1 MPTLPN
7 LETARRWPN
16 LTLVASDGSPVG
28 RIESI
33 YVDHATG
40 RPEWALVGVDSG
52 GNGARKAFVP
62 LAGANEQA
70 NRVSVPRARALI
82 TDAPLVPAQPQL
94 LRSEETRLYD
104 HYGIAYSTAAS
115 PSVLP
120 AAEADPSD
128 LDHPLADDEMDE
140 VGSEVDTSP
149 GGGVRPKDP
158 RAVPTAL
165 ATEPLAAAEHAR
177 PVEVPAARGRGR
189 LVGRGLAVAGLA
201 AAAAGLAA
209 TRRRQPPALTE
220 RLGLSPPRRRG
231 LFGGRA
237 RRSGFGGR
245 LTAAGQALGAGA
257 GGAAR
262 QASRGAAAAR
272 RQLGGRPT
280 TRSGRATAAAAAAFR
295 RLPGR
300 SSGGVGTEVT
310 RQMRRTKRKVT
321 RAQRRLE
328 RAAKVAEQTS
338 RWAAEVA
345 EQTSRQAARQAAA
358 ARRRTARAAAGTAGT
373 VAGATGAAARA
384 AADTA
389 STAART
395 AGDAAGTL
403 ARLPAA
409 TATAARDR
417 VRESIPRRQRRSKRM
432 RKMISRFGLAI
443 GAATG
448 YVLGTKA
455 GRERYEQIV
464 GAAKQ
469 LGERPEVKRI
479 VEQAPGAIET
489 KVNQVADKAADKV
502 GQAREKVA
510 PNPSTAGTTGGDRT
524 A

>member
-1 MPTLPN
+1 MKTLPN

-33 YVDHATG
+33 YLDHATG
-40 RPEWALVGVDSG
+40 APEWALVGVDRG
-52 GNGARKAFVP
+52 GNGARKSFVP
-62 LAGANEQA
+62 LAGANEQG
-70 NRVSVPRARALI
+70 NHVSVPRERAQI
-82 TDAPLVPAQPQL
+82 TSAPPLPAQTQL
-94 LRSEETRLYD
+94 SRSEETRLYD

-128 LDHPLADDEMDE
+128 LDHPLADDEMDD

-158 RAVPTAL
+158 RAVPTAF
-165 ATEPLAAAEHAR
+165 ATEPLVAAEDAR
-177 PVEVPAARGRGR
+177 AVEVPAARGRGR
-189 LVGRGLAVAGLA
+189 LVGLGLAVTGLA

-237 RRSGFGGR
+237 RRSGFGER
-245 LTAAGQALGAGA
+245 LTATI
-257 GGAAR
+257 
-262 QASRGAAAAR
+262 
-272 RQLGGRPT
+272 GRM
-280 TRSGRATAAAAAAFR
+280 
-295 RLPGR
+295 PGR
-300 SSGGVGTEVT
+300 SRGGVGTEVT

-321 RAQRRLE
+321 KAQSRLE

-338 RWAAEVA
+338 RQAARTA

-358 ARRRTARAAAGTAGT
+358 TRRRTARAAAAAAGT
-373 VAGATGAAARA
+373 VAGATGAATRA

-389 STAART
+389 SAAART
-395 AGDAAGTL
+395 AGAAAGTL
-403 ARLPAA
+403 AGLPAA

-432 RKMISRFGLAI
+432 RKVMSRFGLAI

-448 YVLGTKA
+448 YVIGTKA

-489 KVNQVADKAADKV
+489 KVGQVAEKAADKV

-510 PNPSTAGTTGGDRT
+510 PNPSRGTTGGDRT
-524 A
+524 T

>member
-40 RPEWALVGVDSG
+40 RPEWALVGIDSG
-52 GNGARKAFVP
+52 GNGAREAFVP

-82 TDAPLVPAQPQL
+82 TDAPLVPARPQL

-140 VGSEVDTSP
+140 VGSAVDTSP
-149 GGGVRPKDP
+149 GGGVRPMDP
-158 RAVPTAL
+158 RAVPTAF
-165 ATEPLAAAEHAR
+165 ATEPLVAAEHAR

-245 LTAAGQALGAGA
+245 LTAAGQGLGAGA

-262 QASRGAAAAR
+262 RASRGAAAAR
-272 RQLGGRPT
+272 RRLGGRPT
-280 TRSGRATAAAAAAFR
+280 TRSGRAAAAAVAAFG

-300 SSGGVGTEVT
+300 SRGGVGTEVT

-358 ARRRTARAAAGTAGT
+358 TRRRTARAAAGTAGT

-389 STAART
+389 SAAART

-409 TATAARDR
+409 SATAARDR

-489 KVNQVADKAADKV
+489 KVSQVADKAADKV

-510 PNPSTAGTTGGDRT
+510 PNPSTAGTTGGDQT

>member
-1 MPTLPN
+1 MTTLPN

-40 RPEWALVGVDSG
+40 LPEWALVGIEGG

-62 LAGANEQA
+62 LVGANEQVD
-70 NRVSVPRARALI
+70 RVSVPCERAQI
-82 TDAPLVPAQPQL
+82 TGAPLLPAQTQL
-94 LRSEETRLYD
+94 SRSEETRLYD

-128 LDHPLADDEMDE
+128 LDHPMADDEMED
-140 VGSEVDTSP
+140 VGSAVDTSP

-158 RAVPTAL
+158 RAAAAIGSVPAASGPEATAASERVQGAF
-165 ATEPLAAAEHAR
+165 ATEPLVAAEHTRA
-177 PVEVPAARGRGR
+177 VEVPAARGRGR
-189 LVGRGLAVAGLA
+189 LVGGALTAAGLA

-209 TRRRQPPALTE
+209 ARRRRQPPGLTE
-220 RLGLSPPRRRG
+220 RLGLSQPRRRG
-231 LFGGRA
+231 LFGPA
-237 RRSGFGGR
+237 RRPGFGER
-245 LTAAGQALGAGA
+245 LAAAGQVLGEGAGD
-257 GGAAR
+257 AAR
-262 QASRGAAAAR
+262 QAGRGAAAAR
-272 RQLGGRPT
+272 RRLGGRRT
-280 TRSGRATAAAAAAFR
+280 SWSGRGMAAVAAAFG

-300 SSGGVGTEVT
+300 SRSGVGKEVT
-310 RQMRRTKRKVT
+310 RQMRKTKRKVT
-321 RAQRRLE
+321 KAQRRME
-328 RAAKVAEQTS
+328 RATGQLAD
-338 RWAAEVA
+338 
-345 EQTSRQAARQAAA
+345 
-358 ARRRTARAAAGTAGT
+358 AGTR
-373 VAGATGAAARA
+373 AARA
-384 AADTA
+384 ATRGAEERGRRAAKAAAGGA
-389 STAART
+389 SAAART

-403 ARLPAA
+403 AGLPAA
-409 TATAARDR
+409 TASAARDR

-432 RKMISRFGLAI
+432 RKTRSRLGLAI
-443 GAATG
+443 GAAIG

-455 GRERYEQIV
+455 GRERYDQIV

-489 KVNQVADKAADKV
+489 KVGQVAEKAADKV

-510 PNPSTAGTTGGDRT
+510 PDSPTAGDRQ

>member
-128 LDHPLADDEMDE
+128 LDHPLADDEMDD
-140 VGSEVDTSP
+140 VGSEVDRSP

-158 RAVPTAL
+158 RAVPTAF
-165 ATEPLAAAEHAR
+165 ATEPLVAAEDAR
-177 PVEVPAARGRGR
+177 AVEVPAARGRGR

-237 RRSGFGGR
+237 RRSGLGER
-245 LTAAGQALGAGA
+245 LTAAIGV
-257 GGAAR
+257 
-262 QASRGAAAAR
+262 
-272 RQLGGRPT
+272 
-280 TRSGRATAAAAAAFR
+280 
-295 RLPGR
+295 PGR
-300 SSGGVGTEVT
+300 SRGGVGTEVT
-310 RQMRRTKRKVT
+310 RQMRITKRKVT
-321 RAQRRLE
+321 KAQRRLE

-338 RWAAEVA
+338 R
-345 EQTSRQAARQAAA
+345 QAARQAAA
-358 ARRRTARAAAGTAGT
+358 TRRRTARAAAGAAGT

-489 KVNQVADKAADKV
+489 KVGQVAEKAADKV

-510 PNPSTAGTTGGDRT
+510 PNPSTTGTTGGDRT
-524 A
+524 T

>member
-1 MPTLPN
+1 MTTLPN
-7 LETARRWPN
+7 LETARRWPD

-33 YVDHATG
+33 YLDHATG
-40 RPEWALVGVDSG
+40 APEWALVGVDGG

-149 GGGVRPKDP
+149 GGGVRPKDS
-158 RAVPTAL
+158 RAVPTAF
-165 ATEPLAAAEHAR
+165 ATEPLVAAEHAR

-220 RLGLSPPRRRG
+220 RLGLPPRRRRG

-237 RRSGFGGR
+237 RRSGFGER
-245 LTAAGQALGAGA
+245 LTAAI
-257 GGAAR
+257 
-262 QASRGAAAAR
+262 
-272 RQLGGRPT
+272 GRV
-280 TRSGRATAAAAAAFR
+280 
-295 RLPGR
+295 PGR
-300 SSGGVGTEVT
+300 SRGGVGTEVT
-310 RQMRRTKRKVT
+310 RQMRITKRKVT
-321 RAQRRLE
+321 KAQRRLE

-338 RWAAEVA
+338 R
-345 EQTSRQAARQAAA
+345 QAARQAAA
-358 ARRRTARAAAGTAGT
+358 TRRRTARAAAGAAGT
-373 VAGATGAAARA
+373 VAGATGAATKA

-395 AGDAAGTL
+395 AGAAAGTL

-469 LGERPEVKRI
+469 LGERPEVKRV

-489 KVNQVADKAADKV
+489 KVSQVADKAADKV

>member
-16 LTLVASDGSPVG
+16 LTLIASDGSPVG

-149 GGGVRPKDP
+149 GGGVRPKDS
-158 RAVPTAL
+158 RAVPTAF
-165 ATEPLAAAEHAR
+165 ATEPLVAAEDAR
-177 PVEVPAARGRGR
+177 AVEVPAARGRGR

-237 RRSGFGGR
+237 RRSGFGER
-245 LTAAGQALGAGA
+245 LTAAI
-257 GGAAR
+257 
-262 QASRGAAAAR
+262 
-272 RQLGGRPT
+272 GRV
-280 TRSGRATAAAAAAFR
+280 
-295 RLPGR
+295 PGR
-300 SSGGVGTEVT
+300 SRGGVGTEVT
-310 RQMRRTKRKVT
+310 RQMRITKRKVT
-321 RAQRRLE
+321 KAQRRLE

-338 RWAAEVA
+338 R
-345 EQTSRQAARQAAA
+345 QAARQAAA
-358 ARRRTARAAAGTAGT
+358 TRRRTARAAAGAAGT
-373 VAGATGAAARA
+373 VAGATGAATKA

-395 AGDAAGTL
+395 AGAAAGTL

-469 LGERPEVKRI
+469 LGERPEVKRV

-489 KVNQVADKAADKV
+489 KVSQVADKAADKV